1 MKNAAYVLLILSL
14 LGSQGCAPDSE
25 EASPKEPETVS
36 MNNADDSIPEQ
47 HSRSNNHCIVI
58 WQAGDKIFKILVP
71 QEMDRVLKILDSLKE
86 ISPNEVG
93 AVIPSMKVDLYVSD
107 GSVAHQYV
115 LYETVDGTE
124 GDKQEVSSIMQQFN
138 AVLKNASSEDRSEG
152 FFKLKPLKRTYLLL
166 KIK

>member
-1 MKNAAYVLLILSL
+1 MKNTAYVLLILSL

-58 WQAGDKIFKILVP
+58 WQAGDKIYKILAP
-71 QEMDRVLKILDSLKE
+71 EEMDRVLKILDSLKE
-86 ISPNEVG
+86 ISSNELG
-93 AVIPSMKVDLYVSD
+93 AVIPNMVVDVYVSD
-107 GSVAHQYV
+107 GSVDHRYE
-115 LYETVDGTE
+115 LYETADGTE
-124 GDKQEVSSIMQQFN
+124 GDKQEVSFIMEQFA
-138 AVLKNASSEDRSEG
+138 AVLKNASPEDRSEG